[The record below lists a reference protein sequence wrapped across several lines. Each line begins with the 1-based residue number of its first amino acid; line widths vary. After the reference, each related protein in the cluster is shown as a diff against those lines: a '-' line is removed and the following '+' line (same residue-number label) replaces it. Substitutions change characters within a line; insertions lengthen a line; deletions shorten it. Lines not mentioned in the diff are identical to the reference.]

1 MEQVTITAVSVN
13 KAGKDPRYEVQKCGG
28 DKWTRKMRM
37 REVEAQYPNLISRY
51 YGQNKDVTVGL
62 NSFNNFIAE
71 QEKIRERNKP
81 RIEGAMKMEMKKF
94 QRTMG
99 MPKLRK
105 TMRAMREMERPPS
118 LSQQSASIKWEKTL
132 AMRLMVK

>member
-1 MEQVTITAVSVN
+1 MMGQAKGDNVQTTAGGEFEQVTITAVSVN

-37 REVEAQYPNLISRY
+37 REVEAEYPNLISRY

-71 QEKIRERNKP
+71 EEKK
-81 RIEGAMKMEMKKF
+81 MKKF
-94 QRTMG
+94 RNA
-99 MPKLRK
+99 K
-105 TMRAMREMERPPS
+105 REMKR
-118 LSQQSASIKWEKTL
+118 
-132 AMRLMVK
+132 